1 MKRIREIAALLK
13 EYGRLSS
20 VILSLSMTAFV
31 LVYGFCTDDPK
42 TMFFICLPLLLVWW
56 EISDVYLYR
65 ERDSLKHHL
74 LDKEDETIMLK
85 GKNRLLQEE
94 LDLRKKLAGNHKD
107 NPIRSNRIVS
117 DITFAV
123 RLKSFIEEVNANDPM
138 SEEEKIYLHG
148 AADRLLSWQ
157 TKTVRKDSKEYKYL
171 ERLGLMPQPS
181 ANAEE
186 YTEDTPKEEKP
197 KRRESSKKKNK
208 TTENENKD

>member
-13 EYGRLSS
+13 EYGRLSL
-20 VILSLSMTAFV
+20 VIVGMASIIILLGIGAF
-31 LVYGFCTDDPK
+31 THDPYAL
-42 TMFFICLPLLLVWW
+42 FLCAIPFGLACW

-74 LDKEDETIMLK
+74 LDKEDENIMLK
-85 GKNRLLQEE
+85 GRNRLLQEE
-94 LDLRKKLAGNHKD
+94 LNLRKKLAGNHKD

-171 ERLGLMPQPS
+171 KRLGLMPQPS
-181 ANAEE
+181 TNAEE
-186 YTEDTPKEEKP
+186 YTEDTPKDEKP

-208 TTENENKD
+208 TAENENKD